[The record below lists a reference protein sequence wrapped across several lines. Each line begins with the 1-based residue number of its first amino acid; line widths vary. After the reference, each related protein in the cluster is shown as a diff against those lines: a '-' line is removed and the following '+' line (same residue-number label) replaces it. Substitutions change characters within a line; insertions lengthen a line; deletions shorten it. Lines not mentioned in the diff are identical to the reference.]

1 MAEQENKSLPDR
13 RRFLLKNLGRGLIW
27 LVVIVG
33 GYFYARNNLNFTL
46 ESVLGPVYEKPRV
59 VYLIFLAS
67 EVIFGI
73 IPPEFFMIWSLRA
86 EILTN
91 YVNNIVSLSIIS
103 YAAGVIGFLIGQY
116 LNRTHFFV
124 AMKKRV
130 FGKFEEHLNHYGG
143 FLVIVA
149 AVTPLPF
156 SGIAMLVGSV
166 KYSFKKYLY
175 FSLFRFARFIVYS
188 MIVWEANILN

>member
-1 MAEQENKSLPDR
+1 MSKEETKVLPDR
-13 RRFLLKNLGRGLIW
+13 RRFLLRNLGRGFMWLI
-27 LVVIVG
+27 VIVG

-46 ESVLGPVYEKPRV
+46 EAVLGPVYEKPTV

-86 EILTN
+86 EVLTN
-91 YVNNIVSLSIIS
+91 YINNIIPLSFIS
-103 YAAGVIGFLIGQY
+103 YFAGVIGFLIGQY
-116 LNRTHFFV
+116 LNTTQFFV

-143 FLVIVA
+143 FLVVVA
-149 AVTPLPF
+149 AITPLPF

-175 FSLFRFARFIVYS
+175 FSLFRFARFLVYS
-188 MIVWEANILN
+188 IIIWEANILN

>member
-1 MAEQENKSLPDR
+1 MSKLENKTLPDR

-27 LVVIVG
+27 LLVTVG

-46 ESVLGPVYEKPRV
+46 EAVLGSVYEKPTI

-73 IPPEFFMIWSLRA
+73 IPPEFFMIWSLRT
-86 EILTN
+86 ELLSN
-91 YVNNIVSLSIIS
+91 YINNIISLSVIS
-103 YAAGVIGFLIGQY
+103 YVAGVIGFLMGQY
-116 LNRTHFFV
+116 LNRTQFFV
-124 AMKKRV
+124 EVKKRV
-130 FGKFEEHLNHYGG
+130 FEKFEEHLKTYGG
-143 FLVIVA
+143 FLIIVA
-149 AVTPLPF
+149 ALTPLPF

-175 FSLFRFARFIVYS
+175 FSLFRFARFLAYS
-188 MIVWEANILN
+188 IIVWEANIFN